1 MFVEAHA
8 GIADRVERRL
18 EAESGLSMQWFEV
31 LIRLARS
38 PGQRLRMTDLAAQT
52 ILSPSGL
59 TRAVDRM
66 VDAGLVT
73 RRRARPIAGAPTP
86 CSPPRASAAS

>member
-1 MFVEAHA
+1 MTGV
-8 GIADRVERRL
+8 IERRL

-52 ILSPSGL
+52 ILTPSGL
-59 TRAVDRM
+59 TRAVDRL
-66 VDAGLVT
+66 VDAGLVA
-73 RRRARPIAGAPTP
+73 RRGLPDRSPEHLRGAHR
-86 CSPPRASAAS
+86 PRASAAS